1 LNEFALARVI
11 HVIAVVFWI
20 GGMAMVTTV
29 LIPTLRK
36 YRSGVDAVELFEALE
51 NNFARQAKFVILI
64 AGASGFYML
73 DYIDAWG
80 RYSEPRFW
88 WLHAM
93 TMVWALFMFVLFI
106 AAYIA
111 CSKIRR
117 DKAREDILIRADLS
131 YGHAHIELA
140 DHCQRGDWE
149 PRLVS
154 HIISL
159 N

>member
-1 LNEFALARVI
+1 
-11 HVIAVVFWI
+11 
-20 GGMAMVTTV
+20 MVTTV

-111 CSKIRR
+111 CSKNTPRQSPRR
-117 DKAREDILIRADLS
+117 HS
-131 YGHAHIELA
+131 YSCRSFIWS
-140 DHCQRGDWE
+140 C
-149 PRLVS
+149 S
-154 HIISL
+154 H
-159 N
+159 